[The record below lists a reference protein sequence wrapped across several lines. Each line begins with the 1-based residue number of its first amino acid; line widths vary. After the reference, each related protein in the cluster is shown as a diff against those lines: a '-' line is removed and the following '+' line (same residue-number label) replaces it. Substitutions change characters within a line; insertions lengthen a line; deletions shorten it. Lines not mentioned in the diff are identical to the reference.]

1 LRQLLRCARHTGTQ
15 HIQAQ
20 RIFRGTADIQNHI
33 TIYEQPDFFHV
44 YSLSLSRFVTEFA
57 CGTWIKETVIPAN
70 EAKVLKSWGATDK
83 RVKQELRMIFED
95 QTPEPEAT
103 RLNEWYT
110 ACMDMHQVERFG
122 LEDLK
127 RVLAQVDA
135 IVDADTL
142 NAALVSLSLLNMQNL
157 FALKVKMPAGEHE
170 HYSLSVKPSGL
181 TLASAAIYIQQD
193 QESNQLLLGNLGRH
207 FATLNELTGRSTH
220 IAVCLKAS

>member
-1 LRQLLRCARHTGTQ
+1 M
-15 HIQAQ
+15 
-20 RIFRGTADIQNHI
+20 
-33 TIYEQPDFFHV
+33 
-44 YSLSLSRFVTEFA
+44 
-57 CGTWIKETVIPAN
+57 
-70 EAKVLKSWGATDK
+70 
-83 RVKQELRMIFED
+83 KQELRMIFED

-142 NAALVSLSLLNMQNL
+142 NAALVSLSVLNMQNL
-157 FALKVKMPAGEHE
+157 FTLKVKMPAGEHD

-181 TLASAAIYIQQD
+181 TLANAAIYIQQD
-193 QESNQLLLGNLGRH
+193 QESNQLLLGNLRKH
-207 FATLNELTGRSTH
+207 FATLNELTGRSTQIAVCLGRSTQ